1 MSISFNVEARKL
13 THEDDIYPDTD
24 ISYVL
29 HASTWKFIRHR
40 LNQGGRVLDVG
51 SGGGT
56 FLWNVGRSTEAIAY
70 ALELS
75 ASRARLT
82 SRAVPA
88 SRVVRGDAIQAP
100 FLSECFD
107 FISCTQVIE
116 HISEREEF
124 MGHLYRLLKPGGL
137 LLVSSVGRAK
147 RRLYYLRNEAGETV
161 LESSHVHEFD
171 SLDEFNQLV
180 ANPASK
186 IAHTVQYRVRFSIFD
201 FILRRLHR
209 VLKASVT
216 HTAATNSAML
226 LVRRATRIP
235 IPGYS
240 FVETIVEKTR

>member
-1 MSISFNVEARKL
+1 MN
-13 THEDDIYPDTD
+13 HGD
-24 ISYVL
+24 
-29 HASTWKFIRHR
+29 
-40 LNQGGRVLDVG
+40 RVLDVG

-56 FLWNVGRSTEAIAY
+56 FLWNVDRSTNAYAY

-88 SRVVRGDAIQAP
+88 TRVVRGDAIQAP
-100 FLSECFD
+100 FRPESFD

-116 HISEREEF
+116 HIAEREAF
-124 MGHLYRLLKPGGL
+124 MACLYALLKPGGL

-171 SLDEFNQLV
+171 SLDEFNELV
-180 ANPASK
+180 AHSTSRV
-186 IAHTVQYRVRFSIFD
+186 IHTVQYQVRFSIFD

-209 VLKASVT
+209 VLKASAT
-216 HTAATNSAML
+216 HTAATNRAML
-226 LVRRATRIP
+226 LVRKATRIP

-240 FVETIVEKTR
+240 FVETIVEKNR